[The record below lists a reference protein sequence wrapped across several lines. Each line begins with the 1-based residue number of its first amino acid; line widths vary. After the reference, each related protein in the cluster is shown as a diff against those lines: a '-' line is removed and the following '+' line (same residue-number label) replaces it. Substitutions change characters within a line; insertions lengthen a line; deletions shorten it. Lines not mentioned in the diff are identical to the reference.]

1 MAKFKPYDYNQM
13 VMLPVCLSEQI
24 IPNTLEHTIH
34 TLIENRIDMSVFDSR
49 YNNDDT
55 GCYAYNPKVLLKVV
69 LLGYAR
75 SLLSSRKLER
85 ACRENILFMALSCG
99 QAPDHSTIASFVS
112 SMEQEILSVFQNILL
127 VCDEQGLLGGTCF
140 AIDGVKLPSNA
151 SKMMSGTFDEL
162 REKKT

>member
-69 LLGYAR
+69 LLGYSR

-85 ACRENILFMALSCG
+85 ACRENILFMALSCAKP
-99 QAPDHSTIASFVS
+99 QTIQLSLALSLRWNKKSCRSFKISFWSVMSRDFWAGPASPLMV
-112 SMEQEILSVFQNILL
+112 LSYHRMLQ
-127 VCDEQGLLGGTCF
+127 
-140 AIDGVKLPSNA
+140 KL
-151 SKMMSGTFDEL
+151 
-162 REKKT
+162 